1 MRHGRLETNRRHRRP
16 ALVAIILTENPFVNP
31 HLYDDQIPPVVY
43 LSGVLL
49 LVAGLFTIRA
59 HNRWSGGWPV
69 LITLLGWLAAAL
81 GLVRM
86 AVPHA
91 YITNYTAQR
100 GAVLATEVALLAAGI
115 FLSSKAYFR

>member
-1 MRHGRLETNRRHRRP
+1 VVDSKRIAGIVGP
-16 ALVAIILTENPFVNP
+16 VLVAIILTENPFVNP

-43 LSGVLL
+43 LSGVLFF
-49 LVAGLFTIRA
+49 VAGLFTIRA

-91 YITNYTAQR
+91 YITNYAGQDGT
-100 GAVLATEVALLAAGI
+100 VLATEAALLAVGI
-115 FLSSKAYFR
+115 FLTFKAYSR

>member
-1 MRHGRLETNRRHRRP
+1 MADSKRIAGIVGP
-16 ALVAIILTENPFVNP
+16 VLVAIILTENPFVNP

-69 LITLLGWLAAAL
+69 LITLLGWLAATL
-81 GLVRM
+81 GLTRM

-91 YITNYTAQR
+91 YIASYTPQG
-100 GAVLATEVALLAAGI
+100 GAVLATEAALLAAGI
-115 FLSSKAYFR
+115 FLTFKAYSR

>member
-1 MRHGRLETNRRHRRP
+1 MNDSKRIAGIVGPVLI
-16 ALVAIILTENPFVNP
+16 AIVLTENPFANP
-31 HLYDDQIPPVVY
+31 NLYDDQIPPVVY
-43 LSGVLL
+43 LSGLLL

-59 HNRWSGGWPV
+59 HNRWSTTWPV
-69 LITLLGWLAAAL
+69 FITLLGWLAVAL

-91 YITNYTAQR
+91 YIANYSAES

-115 FLSSKAYFR
+115 LLTFKAHSR

>member
-1 MRHGRLETNRRHRRP
+1 MVDSKRIAGIVGP
-16 ALVAIILTENPFVNP
+16 VLVAIILTENPFVNP

-59 HNRWSGGWPV
+59 HNRWSGGWPI
-69 LITLLGWLAAAL
+69 LITLLGWLAAGL

-86 AVPHA
+86 AFPNA
-91 YITNYTAQR
+91 YIATDTTHG
-100 GAVLATEVALLAAGI
+100 GAVLAIEAALLASGI
-115 FLSSKAYFR
+115 FLTFKGYTR

>member
-1 MRHGRLETNRRHRRP
+1 MVDSKRIAGIVGP
-16 ALVAIILTENPFVNP
+16 VLVAIILTENPFVNP

-49 LVAGLFTIRA
+49 FVAGLFTVRA

-69 LITLLGWLAAAL
+69 LISLLGWLAAAL

-86 AVPHA
+86 AVPHT
-91 YITNYTAQR
+91 YISNYTAQS
-100 GAVLATEVALLAAGI
+100 GLVLATEAVLLAAGI
-115 FLSSKAYFR
+115 FLTFKAYSR